1 MRSNLYAQQLRGQNG
16 TCRKNYMVFPNKIQ
30 LRIYY
35 AITQRLLLWL
45 SDQEKGKQTL
55 RHSEPL

>member
-1 MRSNLYAQQLRGQNG
+1 
-16 TCRKNYMVFPNKIQ
+16 MVFPNKIQ